1 MANSPAPLTE
11 FPLRRPDGI
20 SPPALLAELRNGAPR
35 RVKLPY
41 GSEPWLLTRHADVR
55 AALAHPGLSADSR
68 NPGLPRVSPLPPGPS
83 QVSFLRMDDPDH
95 GRLRRAVTP
104 EFTHRRIQKLR
115 PGIRGTAERLFDEL
129 ARRTPPVDFIEAVAL
144 PLPALVIGGI
154 LGVPKEDLDFFG
166 GKCAVIAS
174 TVDRPEEIGA
184 AYASMSAY
192 LDRLI
197 TAKEREPGEDL
208 LGRVIRRHLTT
219 GTLDHE
225 ELVAVAQLLIA
236 AGLDT
241 TSNMIGLCC
250 AMLLRHPEQVDALR
264 VDPSLIPSAVDE
276 LLRILTIVQHGT
288 VRVATC
294 DLTIGELTVAAG
306 DGVICSLLAADH
318 DESVF
323 PDAGRFDVRRDA
335 SAHLAFGHGAHQC
348 LGQPLARAELEIVLR
363 LLCERFPHLRGPD
376 DAEDLHFRD
385 DSFVHGLR
393 TLRIAW

>member
-1 MANSPAPLTE
+1 MANTPELLAE

-20 SPPALLAELRNGAPR
+20 RPPAPFAELRDGPPR
-35 RVKLPY
+35 RVRLPY

-55 AALAHPGLSADSR
+55 DALAHPGLSADSR

-95 GRLRRAVTP
+95 GRLRRSVTP
-104 EFTHRRIQKLR
+104 EFTHRRIQELR
-115 PGIRGTAERLFDEL
+115 PGIRRTAERLFDEL
-129 ARRTPPVDFIEAVAL
+129 AGRTPPVDFIEAVAL

-154 LGVPKEDLDFFG
+154 LGVPEEDLDFFG
-166 GKCAVIAS
+166 GKCAIIAS
-174 TVDRPEEIGA
+174 TVERPEVIGA
-184 AYASMSAY
+184 AYASMAAY
-192 LDRLI
+192 LDRLV
-197 TAKEREPGEDL
+197 TAKGKEPGEDL

-219 GTLDHE
+219 GTLDHG

-241 TSNMIGLCC
+241 TSNMIGLAC
-250 AMLLRHPEQVDALR
+250 AMLLRHPEQFDALCA
-264 VDPSLIPSAVDE
+264 DPGLIPSAVDE

-288 VRVATC
+288 VRVAIR
-294 DLTIGELTVAAG
+294 DVTIGGLEIAAG

-318 DESVF
+318 DVSVF

-335 SAHLAFGHGAHQC
+335 SAHLAFGHGVHQC
-348 LGQPLARAELEIVLR
+348 LGQRLARAELEIVLR
-363 LLCERFPHLRGPD
+363 LLCERFPHLHGPA
-376 DAEDLHFRD
+376 DAEGVRFRG

-393 TLRIAW
+393 ALRVAW

>member
-1 MANSPAPLTE
+1 
-11 FPLRRPDGI
+11 
-20 SPPALLAELRNGAPR
+20 
-35 RVKLPY
+35 
-41 GSEPWLLTRHADVR
+41 
-55 AALAHPGLSADSR
+55 
-68 NPGLPRVSPLPPGPS
+68 
-83 QVSFLRMDDPDH
+83 
-95 GRLRRAVTP
+95 
-104 EFTHRRIQKLR
+104 
-115 PGIRGTAERLFDEL
+115 
-129 ARRTPPVDFIEAVAL
+129 VAL

-154 LGVPKEDLDFFG
+154 LGVPEEDLDFFG
-166 GKCAVIAS
+166 GNCAIIAF
-174 TVDRPEEIGA
+174 TVDSPEEIGA

-225 ELVAVAQLLIA
+225 QLGAVAQLLIA

-264 VDPSLIPSAVDE
+264 VDLSLIPSAVDE
-276 LLRILTIVQHGT
+276 LLRILTILRHGT

-306 DGVICSLLAADH
+306 DGGICSLLAADH

-363 LLCERFPHLRGPD
+363 LLCERFSHLRGPD
-376 DAEDLHFRD
+376 DAEGLHFRN

-393 TLRIAW
+393 PLRIAW

>member
-1 MANSPAPLTE
+1 MPNSPDLLAE

-20 SPPALLAELRNGAPR
+20 SPPPLLAELRDGEPR
-35 RVKLPY
+35 RVRLPY

-55 AALAHPGLSADSR
+55 AALAHPGLSADSS

-95 GRLRRAVTP
+95 GRLRRTVTP
-104 EFTHRRIQKLR
+104 EFTHRRIQELR
-115 PGIRGTAERLFDEL
+115 PGIRMTAERVFDAL

-144 PLPALVIGGI
+144 PLPALVIGGV
-154 LGVPKEDLDFFG
+154 LGVPEEDLDFFG

-174 TVDRPEEIGA
+174 TVARPEEIGA
-184 AYASMSAY
+184 AYAEMTAY
-192 LDRLI
+192 LDDLI
-197 TAKEREPGEDL
+197 AAKEKEPGEDL

-219 GTLDHE
+219 GTLDHG

-241 TSNMIGLCC
+241 TSNMIGLAC
-250 AMLLRHPEQVDALR
+250 AMLLRHPEQFAALR
-264 VDPSLIPSAVDE
+264 ADADLIPSAVDE

-288 VRVATC
+288 VRVATR
-294 DLTIGELTVAAG
+294 DVTIGGLRIAEG
-306 DGVICSLLAADH
+306 DGVICSLVAADH
-318 DESVF
+318 DEGVF

-335 SAHLAFGHGAHQC
+335 SAHLAFGHGVHQC

-363 LLCERFPHLRGPD
+363 LLCERFPTLHRPH
-376 DAEDLHFRD
+376 DAEELRFREE
-385 DSFVHGLR
+385 SFVHGLH
-393 TLRIAW
+393 TLQVAW